1 MTEHPPLI
9 VWKEAYQTGI
19 DIIDEQ
25 HKELVSTINS
35 LYSSLTMSNKSSALK
50 PAAEMVMEYTKI
62 HFSTEIEMMKKS
74 AYPLLQEHH
83 VQHEQLIINA
93 GRSLHACLK
102 EDGDPTDF
110 LHFLKDWF
118 IVHIAREDKAY
129 SAHLVEYFAD
139 HPDELACPEG

>member
-1 MTEHPPLI
+1 MI

-25 HKELVSTINS
+25 HKELVATINS
-35 LYSSLTMSNKSSALK
+35 LYSSLTMSSKISALK
-50 PAAEMVMEYTKI
+50 PAAEMVVEYTKI

-74 AYPLLQEHH
+74 AYPLTREHH

-93 GRSLHACLK
+93 GRTLQACLK

-118 IVHIAREDKAY
+118 LVHITREDKAY
-129 SAHLVEYFAD
+129 SAHLVEYFEN